1 MAYRIITIPFDSKLN
16 GFSDEELN
24 SFCLNKRILDRKVE
38 FFSRNGE
45 AWWTLF
51 LEYDPL
57 LAGDEKT
64 TSRLN
69 EPDQLLY
76 QRLKEWRK
84 MEAEKN
90 GMPVFI
96 VATNRELLE
105 LVRLKPTTLEG
116 IKQIRGF
123 GRKKLERY
131 GKPVLKVISEFLK
144 PDE

>member
-1 MAYRIITIPFDSKLN
+1 MAYRIITVPFDTKLG

-24 SFCLNKRILDRKVE
+24 AFCLSKKILDKRIE
-38 FFSRNGE
+38 FFTHDGF
-45 AWWTLF
+45 AYWTLF
-51 LEYDPL
+51 LEYDTL
-57 LAGDEKT
+57 LDGDEKT

-69 EPDQLLY
+69 EPDQLLF

-116 IKQIRGF
+116 VKQIRGF

-131 GKPVLKVISEFLK
+131 GKPVLKLMSEFLK
-144 PDE
+144 PEK